1 MVFYLRKRLQVL
13 SMERISNIADNFS
26 KAEEWDISQQISMTK
41 EERQTAAKA
50 LKERF
55 YGKDCPDVRDQYK
68 K

>member
-1 MVFYLRKRLQVL
+1 
-13 SMERISNIADNFS
+13 MERISNIADNFS